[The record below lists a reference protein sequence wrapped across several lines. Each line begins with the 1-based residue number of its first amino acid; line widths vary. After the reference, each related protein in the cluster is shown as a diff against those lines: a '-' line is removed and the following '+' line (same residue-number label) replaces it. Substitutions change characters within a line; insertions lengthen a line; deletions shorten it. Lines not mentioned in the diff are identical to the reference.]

1 MTSFNKIFKKY
12 EKKARCH
19 RLHMFARDKRGISL
33 YLSVLVLAAV
43 LAIGFGITSLL
54 LGQLK
59 TSRDIQKL
67 MSVIYASDA
76 GVERTLYKIRQNG
89 DFTTCSTLGPP
100 AECEIPTTLLQ
111 NQASYKVIVLDPG
124 VGWCDLSKIKCIRSI
139 GTLEDTNRAFEV
151 TF

>member
-1 MTSFNKIFKKY
+1 
-12 EKKARCH
+12 
-19 RLHMFARDKRGISL
+19 MFHVIKLKLKNQSGVSL

-43 LAIGFGITSLL
+43 LAIGFGIASLL

>member
-1 MTSFNKIFKKY
+1 MFKKFKITIK
-12 EKKARCH
+12 EQQ
-19 RLHMFARDKRGISL
+19 GISL
-33 YLSVLVLAAV
+33 YLSILVLTAV

-89 DFTTCSTLGPP
+89 DFSTCSTLGPP
-100 AECEIPTTLLQ
+100 AECEIPVTALQ
-111 NQASYKVIVLDPG
+111 NQATYKVIILDPG
-124 VGWCDLSKIKCIRSI
+124 VDWCDISRMKCIRSI
-139 GTLEDTNRAFEV
+139 GTLEGTNRAFEV